1 MPSHARFALIL
12 GALAAFGPLSI
23 DTYLPAFPQIAAALG
38 TDPARMQAT
47 LASYFAGLAIG
58 QSCYGPAADRWGRRG
73 PLLAGLVIYAI
84 ASAACA
90 VATSVE
96 ALIALRFFQALGG
109 CAGMVVSRA
118 VVRDVAEER
127 EAVRLMSQLMLVM
140 GVAPILAPMLG
151 GSLLSAFGWH
161 AIFWALSVYALV
173 MLAVTLR
180 FLPETLPI
188 ERRRRDS
195 PAGILGVYLMLL
207 RDRRFMGPV
216 LAGSLT
222 LGGMFAYIAA
232 SPFVLIE
239 LHGFSPTHFAL
250 IFGSNAAGLILMSQ
264 VTARLVRRFEPARM
278 LRAALYVPV
287 GAGALLLAS
296 ALGIGGL
303 PTMLLALFF
312 AIGSLGAILPLS
324 SAMAMSLHGRNAG
337 SASALLGT
345 LQFGFGALAG
355 IATGLLHDGTALPM
369 AIVVAC
375 GGIGGFLAFRLLPP
389 RRR

>member
-1 MPSHARFALIL
+1 MPSRVQLALML

-47 LASYFAGLAIG
+47 LAAYFAGLAIG
-58 QSCYGPAADRWGRRG
+58 QTFYGPAADRFGRRG
-73 PLLAGLVIYAI
+73 PLLTGLVIYAL

-90 VATSVE
+90 VASSVE

-109 CAGMVVSRA
+109 CAGMVISRA
-118 VVRDVAEER
+118 IVRDVAEER

-140 GVAPILAPMLG
+140 GVAPILAPLLG
-151 GSLLSAFGWH
+151 GTLLSAFGWH
-161 AIFWALSVYALV
+161 AIFWALGLYALI
-173 MLAVTLR
+173 MLVVVLR
-180 FLPETLPI
+180 LLPETLPI

-195 PAGILGVYLMLL
+195 LIGILGVYLMLL
-207 RDRRFMGPV
+207 RDRRFMGPA

-232 SPFVLIE
+232 SPFVLMD
-239 LHGFSPTHFAL
+239 LAGFSPGHYAL

-264 VTARLVRRFEPARM
+264 VTARLVRHFEPARM
-278 LRAALYVPV
+278 LRVALWVPV

-296 ALGIGGL
+296 ALGLGGL
-303 PTMLLALFF
+303 PAMLVALAF
-312 AIGSLGAILPLS
+312 AIGSLGMILPLS
-324 SAMAMSLHGRNAG
+324 AAIAMSLHGRNAG

-345 LQFGFGALAG
+345 LQFGLGALAG
-355 IATGLLHDGTALPM
+355 VATGLLHDGTAVPM
-369 AIVVAC
+369 AAVVAS
-375 GGIGGFLAFRLLPP
+375 GGIGGFLAFRLL
-389 RRR
+389 R